1 MAAPTRF
8 PVGLTQAAKWQPLG
22 EIGTPDPLFYAWEGD
37 DFLPYTS
44 ANYTVTVNG
53 AGGSIAATPGAGG
66 RILFTTG
73 GTPGNSI
80 SMQNTIASYQYTPGK
95 KLGFLARI
103 QLADNT
109 NPYGVLG
116 LIQTTTTPNT
126 VTNGWYF
133 SKAPGGTLILFT
145 IVNASTVVG
154 TVTVGNV
161 APANFD
167 VDLGFTVDRQGNT
180 NIFVGHNIEGA
191 LREDFATIGP
201 TAKIPAS
208 SLTGA
213 LPTTLLNP
221 TLSLTTITTV
231 ETGIVDFLYAAQER

>member
-8 PVGLTQAAKWQPLG
+8 TSGLTQAAKWQPLG
-22 EIGTPDPLFYAWEGD
+22 DIGIPDPFFYAWEGD
-37 DFLPYTS
+37 DFLPYNAS
-44 ANYTVTVNG
+44 LYTTTVNG
-53 AGGSIAATPGAGG
+53 AGGSVAATPGTGG
-66 RILFTTG
+66 RLLFTTG
-73 GTPGNSI
+73 GTPGNNVSI
-80 SMQNTIASYQYTPGK
+80 QSTVANFQYTPGK

-103 QLADNT
+103 QLSDNI
-109 NPYGVLG
+109 NPYGVSG

-126 VTNGWYF
+126 VVNGWYF
-133 SKAPGGTLILFT
+133 SKAPGGSVILFT

-167 VDLGFTVDRQGNT
+167 VDLGFVVDRRGNT
-180 NIFVGHNIEGA
+180 NIYVGHNIEGA
-191 LREDFATIGP
+191 LREDFVTIGP
-201 TAKIPAS
+201 TAKIPAT

-221 TLSLTTITTV
+221 TLSLTTITGV
-231 ETGIVDFLYAAQER
+231 QTGIADFLYAAQER